1 MAAPETAIEVIAATC
16 DMAHDWGAARPVPQ
30 LKQHLTPQMTR
41 YLGLDVLYSGGPEA
55 YFAGRVSVLPV
66 FTACDV
72 SVYPSPINELTALPR
87 SNYFCIPKNIAETR
101 STKGDTVLTSEY
113 LAFLNGFFGEYR
125 PSNVY
130 IVDPNDTTPGITFV
144 EDAQSFADWAFDVSP
159 SGDKPPRG
167 IAGPAQLLDSAT
179 DASSW
184 FLNVPSEGI
193 EGGQGIGHWK
203 AEVIDGGEQKYVWDG
218 EFAFRS
224 TKQVRLTAGGTV
236 IDFPKGMK
244 TGPSIRTLSVL
255 MCAYLK
261 KMTNPGT
268 NIRNYM
274 VQLLQYIPPDK
285 REPGGAVTQRK
296 LRLQEMNHIIFLAG
310 DFNRLFEEA
319 EAAGDA
325 RDIKHD
331 FNLKLI
337 AFLKYVGD
345 KGQNIYAKAIK
356 ATAGTT
362 GDRLSAL
369 SFVLFGDTPAI
380 YRDGKG
386 NHVFIC
392 PPSLRTSP
400 IAGDPLLTNFKY
412 QFLNSV
418 YTRVKQIVEAARIMF
433 SQPVRGGA
441 IKDFVSTIFKDYS
454 QQLLHGIDRS
464 LNDDIPGQKVDA
476 HLNSLS
482 VGDLKELKQLTL
494 TCPVFHS
501 LRTNYVTFTDDDF
514 LPDDI
519 DEFTRAYQAPTIQT
533 QKATPAAEFPLRPES
548 TATIERKLDDPMNTE
563 VEIEPSVG
571 NDKAEEVPEFD
582 NATLTTYLRNNYVT
596 VPDGY
601 DFKAKEKTGEI
612 VEHLVSSTDTGSWRR
627 IISILTAPP
636 PGTPPRRPPPH
647 DGSSAA
653 TASASTGQRA
663 PDTLPVNASM
673 ATDEGTGSG
682 SGDELSALLV
692 PLPGSQGGRRFSF
705 TIRRRSETRQT
716 KKNRRMRKPR
726 VIDVRV

>member
-1 MAAPETAIEVIAATC
+1 MRA
-16 DMAHDWGAARPVPQ
+16 
-30 LKQHLTPQMTR
+30 
-41 YLGLDVLYSGGPEA
+41 YLGLNTSYQGGPEA
-55 YFAGRVSVLPV
+55 YFASHVSVLPK
-66 FTACDV
+66 FSACDV
-72 SVYPSPINELTALPR
+72 SVYPLPITNLTVPPGV
-87 SNYFCIPKNIAETR
+87 NYFCIQKDKAETR

-113 LAFLNGFFGEYR
+113 LAFLNGFFGQYR
-125 PSNVY
+125 GMNLSR
-130 IVDPNDTTPGITFV
+130 VDLTQPPGITFV
-144 EDAQSFADWAFDVSP
+144 EDAQSFADWSFDVPP

-184 FLNVPSEGI
+184 FLNVPSEGD
-193 EGGQGIGHWK
+193 EGGQGIGRWK
-203 AEVIDGGEQKYVWDG
+203 VEVIDGGPQEYVWDG

-244 TGPSIRTLSVL
+244 TGPSIRTLSAM

-285 REPGGAVTQRK
+285 HEPGGAVTQRK
-296 LRLQEMNHIIFLAG
+296 LRLQEMNHIIFLA
-310 DFNRLFEEA
+310 DEFNRLFGEA
-319 EAAGDA
+319 EAARDA
-325 RDIKHD
+325 RDIKHG

-392 PPSLRTSP
+392 PPSLRTST
-400 IAGDPLLTNFKY
+400 AGDPLLTNFKY

-418 YTRVKQIVEAARIMF
+418 YTRVKQIVEAARRMF
-433 SQPVRGGA
+433 SGGATGGA
-441 IKDFVSTIFKDYS
+441 INDFVSTIFKDYS

-464 LNDDIPGQKVDA
+464 LNDDVAPGKVDA
-476 HLNSLS
+476 YLNSLS

-612 VEHLVSSTDTGSWRR
+612 VEHLVSSTDTGSWQR

-663 PDTLPVNASM
+663 SDTLPVNASM
-673 ATDEGTGSG
+673 ATDEGTGSGSGSG